1 MGDMSMS
8 NDEVTRWSVLVV
20 DDEPDNIGVV
30 EKLLTFYGATV
41 QTAYHGEE
49 GLRLLQDM
57 TPTFILLDLSM
68 PTMDGWEMLAAVKS
82 DPTRAHI
89 PVIALTA
96 HAMPEDVERVKAAGF
111 DGYIPK
117 PLRIATFLLEI
128 QTCLESHAKRAL
140 EQSQETTVIGPK
152 SGNGEAQSTAQKQ
165 DTAET
170 GQETAPS
177 TAAQETA
184 KAEKQNELQS
194 VDSTRR

>member
-1 MGDMSMS
+1 MSMS
-8 NDEVTRWSVLVV
+8 NDEVNRWSVLVV

-49 GLRLLQDM
+49 GLKLLKDM

-68 PTMDGWEMLAAVKS
+68 PTMDGWEMLAAVKA
-82 DPTRAHI
+82 DPTKANI

-117 PLRIATFLLEI
+117 PLRIA
-128 QTCLESHAKRAL
+128 
-140 EQSQETTVIGPK
+140 
-152 SGNGEAQSTAQKQ
+152 
-165 DTAET
+165 
-170 GQETAPS
+170 
-177 TAAQETA
+177 
-184 KAEKQNELQS
+184 
-194 VDSTRR
+194 